1 MINAVFSIACF
12 RVFVNGA
19 VLEQEKFGAAIP
31 ECQRAG
37 LGVSAVFMDSAG
49 VFG

>member
-1 MINAVFSIACF
+1 MINAVFSMACF

-19 VLEQEKFGAAIP
+19 VLEQRKFPAAIP

-37 LGVSAVFMDSAG
+37 LGVSAVFMDRTG
-49 VFG
+49 VLG